1 VSAELQQV
9 RKRIDTLTDE
19 LEQQGRKR
27 SRAERE
33 LAETEKSEQDARRQL
48 TEVRAELGQSRDRQA
63 ELQQQSVRQ
72 RQHLEEQRSMLAQ
85 QVRMAYVQGNEEW
98 LRVALNQ
105 EDVTALGRRMTYYS
119 YLSRQRGETI
129 RDVTA
134 ALAELEATRTELEAE
149 LQHLIALEARA
160 AEKVEEIARMR
171 ATRSTLVSQISA
183 DIRNKDAEISRLQ
196 AQANELTELV
206 EALARVVPAMPETGA
221 EPFAGKTASLN
232 WPVKGAVQRRF
243 GAPRAGG
250 TLKWQGVLLKA
261 PAGADVRSV
270 YHGRVVFSDWLN
282 GMGLLVIVDHGSG
295 YMSLYA
301 HNQDL
306 LKDVG
311 DWVNPDEVIAHVGD
325 SGGQNAAGLYFEI
338 RKDGKPVD
346 PQRWV
351 R

>member
-1 VSAELQQV
+1 MSAELQQV

-250 TLKWQGVLLKA
+250 
-261 PAGADVRSV
+261 GAS
-270 YHGRVVFSDWLN
+270 
-282 GMGLLVIVDHGSG
+282 
-295 YMSLYA
+295 
-301 HNQDL
+301 
-306 LKDVG
+306 
-311 DWVNPDEVIAHVGD
+311 
-325 SGGQNAAGLYFEI
+325 
-338 RKDGKPVD
+338 
-346 PQRWV
+346 
-351 R
+351 